1 MKDKKCNSQQAEF
14 YVNDLF
20 EMLDI
25 KGNNQSLFNEFC
37 QLLMKYSVETI
48 KKSWKDVVFSCDLPN
63 GQMAGRLPKMKEVQK
78 ILLSNRIENHQFEHN
93 KAKKQNEP
101 DGLVSK
107 LWEWGLQLRDG
118 LITEQELDK
127 KIENYSINK
136 KQYGV

>member
-14 YVNDLF
+14 YLNDLF

-78 ILLSNRIENHQFEHN
+78 ILLSNRMENHQFEHN
-93 KAKKQNEP
+93 NSKRQNEP

-107 LWEWGLQLRDG
+107 LWDWGLQLRDG
-118 LITEQELDK
+118 LITEQELDN
-127 KIENYSINK
+127 KIQNYSINK
-136 KQYGV
+136 KQYRV